1 MLLRAQE
8 HLEAIAS
15 GPALHRH
22 YLALGGDPD
31 CASTPG
37 VFQRAD
43 AGDERAALAIRDSA
57 GALGRAIA
65 GVVTVFDPAVVIV
78 SGGMAGVG
86 EPMRDPVTMAQMA
99 RAVVDGGAAAVR
111 AQGLDDI
118 QRVAAAVAVPVN
130 ELWKDGKD
138 GVFITPTLEHAVAV
152 AEAGAHIV
160 ALDGTRRSR
169 PDGLDLAQT
178 VARSGRGAGDG
189 RLRVAR

>member
-118 QRVAAAVAVPVN
+118 RRVAAAVPVIGQ
-130 ELWKDGKD
+130 WKDGKD

-160 ALDGTRRSR
+160 ALDGTRRGR